1 MRDPYR
7 GHGRTARD
15 GAMSGRE
22 TLRFHCTTCPSECG
36 LVVEIERDP
45 EGFSHPLSI
54 SGNRCDR
61 GRSFAM
67 QEVVRPMRVFTTT
80 VAVQD
85 GDELLLPVRT
95 SSAIPRDLHAE
106 AMDVARNATVNAPVT
121 MGDVIVK
128 DLLGTGADLIA
139 SMDVDVVAQAH
150 REQPLPDGRRP
161 KQNPEAQL

>member
-1 MRDPYR
+1 
-7 GHGRTARD
+7 
-15 GAMSGRE
+15 
-22 TLRFHCTTCPSECG
+22 
-36 LVVEIERDP
+36 
-45 EGFSHPLSI
+45 
-54 SGNRCDR
+54 
-61 GRSFAM
+61 M

-95 SSAIPRDLHAE
+95 SSAIPRDLHAK